1 MNNDNLFQLIKKN
14 IKENSNIKIA
24 IKKFSLRAFYKLI
37 PFFKKCSTVRIIL
50 TDINDYEEI
59 NQELTRRYKINVN
72 EKEMVT
78 NKFELKLKN
87 DLMDFYYARETK
99 EYIQDKVEIKY
110 IDKFRKEFILIDNEY
125 TIIDGVYEISL
136 GAFNE
141 IENDD
146 IILITEE
153 KNEIKYKKLLDIFN
167 LSWNSLEKSKDA
179 KQKLINKLESIYQDK
194 TPYDLYQFTNSH
206 LLQDS
211 ISNDYYY
218 ENKNNRI
225 KFEETNI
232 YQKLYEFQKHG
243 VEAILDKIKKYNG
256 CILADSVGLGKTFEA
271 LAIIKYFE
279 LEGKRVLVLSPKK
292 LIENWKTFKTNV
304 RSNHLISD
312 KFNYDL
318 YSHTD
323 LSRTDG
329 YSEGVNLSKIAWE
342 NYDLVV
348 IDESHNFRNGR
359 FNNNSKDWT
368 SKRYKKLMDDI
379 ILKGR
384 KKSVLLLTATPVN
397 NKMDD
402 INNQINI
409 ITANNDEVFQNEN
422 IKSIKYA
429 CIQAEKKSNQWA
441 ELPSNERTVEK
452 FQSMIGNEF
461 RKLIDLTTIA
471 RSRKQI
477 VENYYEGDFHF
488 PNRLNPIS
496 ERPNIDTLNQ
506 VYDIKML
513 FDKLSEIKFSIY
525 KPFDYIFPEFQQK
538 YEEEY
543 DWQEVNSKSKLTQKN
558 RENNLV
564 ALMRINLLKRFESSV
579 ESFRQTIKKIID
591 KTTELYNNISTQST
605 SSLSM
610 KNTFDDIDNEEE
622 DINEDI
628 LEFKKI
634 KIKKEHIDLIKYS
647 DDLSLDI
654 NQLREIYNKYL
665 IIDIE
670 RDAKLKRL
678 VEIIKNKIHNP
689 INTKNRK
696 IIIFTSFIST
706 AEYIYQ
712 NINHLFSNYSVYS
725 ALVTGQKLISNHPDL
740 KEKKYS
746 IDDLLSYFSPISKQR
761 DHDNNLNKNINID
774 ILIATD
780 CISEGQNLQD
790 CDYLINYDIHWN
802 PVRLIQRFGRI
813 DRIGSKNNSI
823 QMVNFWPNIKLEE
836 YIQLEIRINEKMMKA
851 MQTTSHDENV
861 LKEIQYEESLKLK
874 QLKNLENNC
883 IDLEDMKENISFSN
897 MTFSEYTTDL
907 KIFFNNPKNALKIS
921 NQPDGIFS
929 IAKNNYNMISDGIIF
944 LFKSFNGKNT
954 NNQFDPYYLI
964 YIENNGNVKYTYSNT
979 GQILSLYK
987 SLTKDQKEINKKLID
1002 EFNVET
1008 NFGKDMSKYTKLLN
1022 LAISSLNDKNLSN
1035 DFEDLFDVNKIS
1047 SNKNNSEYELISF
1060 LIIKSD

>member
-1 MNNDNLFQLIKKN
+1 MNNENLFQLITKN
-14 IKENSNIKIA
+14 IKENSSIRIA
-24 IKKFSLRAFYKLI
+24 VWKFSLRAFYKLI
-37 PFFKKCSTVRIIL
+37 PFFKKCSNVKIIL
-50 TDINDYEEI
+50 TNQDDYKEI
-59 NQELTRRYKINVN
+59 DNELTRRYKINVN

-87 DLMDFYYARETK
+87 DLMDFYYAKEVK
-99 EYIQDKVEIKY
+99 EYIENKVEIKY
-110 IDKFRKEFILIDNEY
+110 VEKFRKEFILIDNEY

-136 GAFNE
+136 GSFEE

-146 IILITEE
+146 IMLITEE
-153 KNEIKYKKLLDIFN
+153 KNEDKYQKLLNIFN

-179 KQKLINKLESIYQDK
+179 KEKLVNKLESIYQDK

-206 LLQDS
+206 LLQKS
-211 ISNDYYY
+211 INNDHYY
-218 ENKNNRI
+218 ENENIRA
-225 KFEETNI
+225 KFEETLI
-232 YQKLYEFQKHG
+232 YSKLYEFQRHG
-243 VEAILDKIKKYNG
+243 VESILDKIKKYNG

-292 LIENWKTFKTNV
+292 LIENWRTFNSNI
-304 RSNHLISD
+304 RSNHLIND
-312 KFNYDL
+312 RFQYDL

-323 LSRTDG
+323 LSRNSG
-329 YSEGVNLSKIAWE
+329 YSDGIDLAKIAWD
-342 NYDLVV
+342 NYDLIV
-348 IDESHNFRNGR
+348 IDESHNFRNGK

-368 SKRYKKLMDDI
+368 SKRYKKLMEDI

-397 NKMDD
+397 NKMED

-409 ITANNDEVFQNEN
+409 ITANDDEAFQNEN

-441 ELPSNERTVEK
+441 ELPSHERTVEK
-452 FQSMIGNEF
+452 FQGMIGNEF
-461 RKLIDLTTIA
+461 RKLIDLITIA

-477 VENYYEGDFHF
+477 IENYYNTDFHF

-496 ERPNIDTLNQ
+496 ERTNIDTLNQ
-506 VYDIKML
+506 AYDIKVL
-513 FDKLSEIKFSIY
+513 FNKLSEIKFSIY

-538 YEEEY
+538 YEEQY
-543 DWQEVNSKSKLTQKN
+543 DWQESNSKSKLTQKN

-564 ALMRINLLKRFESSV
+564 ALMRISLLKRFESSI

-591 KTTELYNNISTQST
+591 KTKDLFTEISAQSN

-610 KNTFDDIDNEEE
+610 KDAFDDADEEE
-622 DINEDI
+622 DVNEEL
-628 LEFKKI
+628 LEFKKV
-634 KIKKEHIDLIKYS
+634 KINKQHLDLIKFS

-654 NQLREIYNKYL
+654 EQLKDIYNMYL
-665 IIDIE
+665 PINVE
-670 RDAKLKRL
+670 RDAKLQRL
-678 VEIIKNKIHNP
+678 KEIIINKVNNP
-689 INTKNRK
+689 INDNNKK

-706 AEYIYQ
+706 AEYIYE
-712 NINHLFSNYSVYS
+712 NINKYFQNQGIYF
-725 ALVTGQKLISNHPDL
+725 AMVTGQKLSTNHPDL
-740 KEKKYS
+740 QDKKYN
-746 IDDLLSYFSPISKQR
+746 IDDLLSYFSPISKER
-761 DHDNNLNKNINID
+761 DSNSSLNKNVNID

-813 DRIGSKNNSI
+813 DRIGSKNNHI

-851 MQTTSHDENV
+851 MQTTSHDENIF
-861 LKEIQYEESLKLK
+861 KEIKYEESLKLK

-883 IDLEDMKENISFSN
+883 MDLEDMKENISFSS

-907 KIFFNNPKNALKIS
+907 KQYFNNPNNIS
-921 NQPDGIFS
+921 KFANQPDGIFS
-929 IAKNNYNMISDGIIF
+929 IAKNNSSNVSNGIIF
-944 LFKSFNGKNT
+944 LFRSINNQNI

-964 YIENNGNVKYTYSNT
+964 YIENDGNVKYTYSNT
-979 GQILSLYK
+979 GQILNIYK
-987 SLTKDQKEINKKLID
+987 SLTKDQKEVNKALIN
-1002 EFNVET
+1002 EFNNET
-1008 NFGKDMSKYTKLLN
+1008 NYGQNMSKYTKLLN
-1022 LAISSLNDKNLSN
+1022 LAIASLNDKNISN
-1035 DFEDLFDVNKIS
+1035 DFDDLFDMNKIS
-1047 SNKNNSEYELISF
+1047 LNQNDFEYELISF
-1060 LIIKSD
+1060 LIIKGD

>member
-1 MNNDNLFQLIKKN
+1 MNNENLFQLITKN
-14 IKENSNIKIA
+14 IKENSSIRIA
-24 IKKFSLRAFYKLI
+24 VWKFSLRAFYKLI
-37 PFFKKCSTVRIIL
+37 PFFKKCSNVKIIL
-50 TDINDYEEI
+50 TNQDDYKEI
-59 NQELTRRYKINVN
+59 DNELTRRYKINVN

-87 DLMDFYYARETK
+87 DLMDFYYAKEVK
-99 EYIQDKVEIKY
+99 EYIENKVEIKY
-110 IDKFRKEFILIDNEY
+110 VEKFRKEFILIDNEY

-136 GAFNE
+136 GSFEE

-146 IILITEE
+146 IMLITEE
-153 KNEIKYKKLLDIFN
+153 KNEDKYQKLLNIFN

-179 KQKLINKLESIYQDK
+179 KEKLVNKLESIYQDK

-206 LLQDS
+206 LLQKS
-211 ISNDYYY
+211 INNDHYY
-218 ENKNNRI
+218 ENENIRA
-225 KFEETNI
+225 KFEETLI
-232 YQKLYEFQKHG
+232 YQKLYEFQRHG
-243 VEAILDKIKKYNG
+243 VESILDKIKKYNG

-292 LIENWKTFKTNV
+292 LIENWRTFNSNI
-304 RSNHLISD
+304 RSNHLIND
-312 KFNYDL
+312 RFQYDL

-323 LSRTDG
+323 LSRNSG
-329 YSEGVNLSKIAWE
+329 YSEGIDLAKIAWD
-342 NYDLVV
+342 NYDLIV
-348 IDESHNFRNGR
+348 IDESHNFRNGK

-368 SKRYKKLMDDI
+368 SKRYKKLMEDI

-397 NKMDD
+397 NKMED

-409 ITANNDEVFQNEN
+409 ITANDDEAFQNEN

-441 ELPSNERTVEK
+441 ELPSHERTVEK
-452 FQSMIGNEF
+452 FQGMIGNEF
-461 RKLIDLTTIA
+461 RKLIDLITIA

-477 VENYYEGDFHF
+477 IENYYNTDFHF

-496 ERPNIDTLNQ
+496 ERTNIDTLNQ
-506 VYDIKML
+506 AYDIKVL
-513 FDKLSEIKFSIY
+513 FNKLSEIKFSIY

-538 YEEEY
+538 YEEQY
-543 DWQEVNSKSKLTQKN
+543 DWQESNSKSKLTQKN

-564 ALMRINLLKRFESSV
+564 ALMRISLLKRFESSI

-591 KTTELYNNISTQST
+591 KTKDLFTEISAQSN

-610 KNTFDDIDNEEE
+610 KDAFDDADEEE
-622 DINEDI
+622 DVNEEL
-628 LEFKKI
+628 LEFKKV
-634 KIKKEHIDLIKYS
+634 KINKQHLDLIKFS

-654 NQLREIYNKYL
+654 EQLKDIYNMYL
-665 IIDIE
+665 PINVE
-670 RDAKLKRL
+670 RDAKLQRL
-678 VEIIKNKIHNP
+678 KEIIINKVNNP
-689 INTKNRK
+689 INDNNKK

-706 AEYIYQ
+706 AEYIYE
-712 NINHLFSNYSVYS
+712 NINKYFQNQGIYF
-725 ALVTGQKLISNHPDL
+725 AMVTGQKLSTNHPDL
-740 KEKKYS
+740 QDKKYN
-746 IDDLLSYFSPISKQR
+746 IDDLLSYFSPISKER
-761 DHDNNLNKNINID
+761 DSNSSLNKNVNID

-813 DRIGSKNNSI
+813 DRIGSKNNHI

-851 MQTTSHDENV
+851 MQTTSHDENIF
-861 LKEIQYEESLKLK
+861 KEIKYEESLKLK

-883 IDLEDMKENISFSN
+883 IDLEDMKENISFSS

-907 KIFFNNPKNALKIS
+907 KQYFNNPNNIS
-921 NQPDGIFS
+921 KFANQPDGIFS
-929 IAKNNYNMISDGIIF
+929 IAKNNSSNVSNGIIF
-944 LFKSFNGKNT
+944 LFRSINNQNI

-964 YIENNGNVKYTYSNT
+964 YIENDGNVKYTYSNT
-979 GQILSLYK
+979 GQILNIYK
-987 SLTKDQKEINKKLID
+987 SLTKDQKEVNKALIN
-1002 EFNVET
+1002 EFNNET
-1008 NFGKDMSKYTKLLN
+1008 NYGQNMSKYTKLLN
-1022 LAISSLNDKNLSN
+1022 LAIASLNDKNISN
-1035 DFEDLFDVNKIS
+1035 DF
-1047 SNKNNSEYELISF
+1047 EYELISF
-1060 LIIKSD
+1060 LIIKGD

>member
-1 MNNDNLFQLIKKN
+1 MNNENLFQLITKN
-14 IKENSNIKIA
+14 IKENSSIRIA
-24 IKKFSLRAFYKLI
+24 VWKFSLRAFYKLI
-37 PFFKKCSTVRIIL
+37 PFFKKCSNVKIIL
-50 TDINDYEEI
+50 TNQDDYKEI
-59 NQELTRRYKINVN
+59 DNELTRRYKINVN

-87 DLMDFYYARETK
+87 DLMDFYYAKEVK
-99 EYIQDKVEIKY
+99 EYIENKVEIKY
-110 IDKFRKEFILIDNEY
+110 VEKFRKEFILIDNEY

-136 GAFNE
+136 GSFEE

-146 IILITEE
+146 IMLITEE
-153 KNEIKYKKLLDIFN
+153 KNEDKYQKLLNIFN

-179 KQKLINKLESIYQDK
+179 KEKLVNKLESIYQDK

-206 LLQDS
+206 LLQKS
-211 ISNDYYY
+211 INNDHYY
-218 ENKNNRI
+218 ENENIRA
-225 KFEETNI
+225 KFEETLI
-232 YQKLYEFQKHG
+232 YQKLYEFQRHG
-243 VEAILDKIKKYNG
+243 VESILDKIKKYNG

-292 LIENWKTFKTNV
+292 LIENWRTFNSNI
-304 RSNHLISD
+304 RSNHLIND
-312 KFNYDL
+312 RFQYDL

-323 LSRTDG
+323 LSRNSG
-329 YSEGVNLSKIAWE
+329 YSEGIDLAKIAWD
-342 NYDLVV
+342 NYDLIV
-348 IDESHNFRNGR
+348 IDESHNFRNGK

-368 SKRYKKLMDDI
+368 SKRYKKLMEDI

-397 NKMDD
+397 NKMED

-409 ITANNDEVFQNEN
+409 ITANDDEAFQNEN

-441 ELPSNERTVEK
+441 ELPSHERTVEK
-452 FQSMIGNEF
+452 FQGMIGNEF
-461 RKLIDLTTIA
+461 RKLIDLITIA

-477 VENYYEGDFHF
+477 IENYYNTDFHF

-496 ERPNIDTLNQ
+496 ERTNIDTLNQ
-506 VYDIKML
+506 AYDIKVL
-513 FDKLSEIKFSIY
+513 FNKLSEIKFSIY

-538 YEEEY
+538 YEEQY
-543 DWQEVNSKSKLTQKN
+543 DWQESNSKSKLTQKN

-564 ALMRINLLKRFESSV
+564 ALMRISLLKRFESSI

-591 KTTELYNNISTQST
+591 KTKDLFTEISAQSN

-610 KNTFDDIDNEEE
+610 KDAFDDADEEE
-622 DINEDI
+622 DVNEEL
-628 LEFKKI
+628 LEFKKV
-634 KIKKEHIDLIKYS
+634 KINKQHLDLIKFS

-654 NQLREIYNKYL
+654 EQLKDIYNMYL
-665 IIDIE
+665 PINVE
-670 RDAKLKRL
+670 RDAKLQRL
-678 VEIIKNKIHNP
+678 KEIIINKVNNP
-689 INTKNRK
+689 INDNNKK

-706 AEYIYQ
+706 AEYIYE
-712 NINHLFSNYSVYS
+712 NINKYFQNQGIYF
-725 ALVTGQKLISNHPDL
+725 AMVTGQKLSTNHPDL
-740 KEKKYS
+740 QDKKYN
-746 IDDLLSYFSPISKQR
+746 IDDLLSYFSPISKER
-761 DHDNNLNKNINID
+761 DSNSSLNKNVNID

-813 DRIGSKNNSI
+813 DRIGSKNNHI

-851 MQTTSHDENV
+851 MQTTSHDENIF
-861 LKEIQYEESLKLK
+861 KEIKYEESLKLK

-883 IDLEDMKENISFSN
+883 IDLEDMKENISFSS

-907 KIFFNNPKNALKIS
+907 KQYFNNPNNIS
-921 NQPDGIFS
+921 KFANQPDGIFS
-929 IAKNNYNMISDGIIF
+929 IAKNNSSNVSNGIIF
-944 LFKSFNGKNT
+944 LFRSINNQNI

-964 YIENNGNVKYTYSNT
+964 YIENDGNVKYTYSNT
-979 GQILSLYK
+979 GQILNIYK
-987 SLTKDQKEINKKLID
+987 SLTKDQKEVNKALIN
-1002 EFNVET
+1002 EFNNET
-1008 NFGKDMSKYTKLLN
+1008 NYGQNMSKYTKLLN
-1022 LAISSLNDKNLSN
+1022 LAIASLNDKNISN
-1035 DFEDLFDVNKIS
+1035 DFDDLFDMNKIS
-1047 SNKNNSEYELISF
+1047 LNQNDFEYELISF
-1060 LIIKSD
+1060 LIIKGD